1 MALTGGQKSAEEGI
15 AHTAPP
21 PLLRPTAATPH
32 YPLFDRLLACM
43 SAAGQGVQALCLY
56 LALTRASLEE
66 HIVRLGLATP
76 HDRPM
81 RRGGPKAWS
90 LMDTLRLIIWRLAGV
105 HPEVIGQRL
114 DVPRTANAVRSKARR
129 MGLPCPKRAD
139 LHRPEGPRLRDP
151 DAVMLAAL
159 MKEGSPADLTADQVI
174 ANLRD
179 LVLKPVTVPVVLPT
193 TVARRPAKSQKS
205 SGQRELPFFGIVPE
219 RREED
224 ARSPLAKAF
233 NVPADETKVDFAE
246 SFAWFASLRGKFKP
260 QTNRVAV
267 WIGFMLVAGGLHY
280 KEAAKKLGVTPA
292 AFRTFRTRVGIP
304 SDPDRAK
311 MGATFDFESAK
322 ATLARSGYELR
333 RCLKSD
339 NWFWVKKTDRGV
351 RYSPQFRTGERI
363 PGDKGNKF
371 TIFTRAMLEEE
382 RCAIRTP
389 FANYDGRMLA

>member
-1 MALTGGQKSAEEGI
+1 
-15 AHTAPP
+15 
-21 PLLRPTAATPH
+21 
-32 YPLFDRLLACM
+32 M
-43 SAAGQGVQALCLY
+43 SAAGQGIQALCL
-56 LALTRASLEE
+56 LLSLSRATLEE
-66 HIVRLGLATP
+66 HVVRLGLATP

-129 MGLPCPKRAD
+129 MGLLCPKRAD
-139 LHRPEGPRLRDP
+139 LHRPEAAALRDP
-151 DAVMLAAL
+151 DPVILAAL
-159 MKEGSPADLTADQVI
+159 MQAGSPSELTADQVVS
-174 ANLRD
+174 NLRH
-179 LVLKPVTVPVVLPT
+179 LVLRPVNEPVVLPT
-193 TVARRPAKSQKS
+193 TAARRPAKPAKN
-205 SGQRELPFFGIVPE
+205 SGQREFPFFQIVPE
-219 RREED
+219 RGDEA
-224 ARSPLAKAF
+224 ARPAPPVIF
-233 NVPADETKVDFAE
+233 NIPTDETKVDFTE
-246 SFAWFASLRGKFKP
+246 SLAWFANLRGRFKP

-280 KEAAKKLGVTPA
+280 KEAAKLLGVTPA

-304 SDPDRAK
+304 SDSDREK
-311 MGATFDFESAK
+311 MGATFDFEAAK
-322 ATLARSGYELR
+322 ATLARSGYELQ

-339 NWFWVKKTDRGV
+339 HWFWRKKTEKGV

-363 PGDKGNKF
+363 IGNKGNKF

-382 RCAIRTP
+382 NNKTSTP